1 MRRARYVLAACLLL
15 AFWLFPFDRRAGG
28 GEAKSGTGWNDGEMP
43 PIFNPY
49 VEDEAEETD
58 EMRVVL
64 FEGVSRDIPAYVLD
78 GIKKRNR
85 KCEIL
90 FDGVSFD
97 VPAFYLERTVEADKI
112 QTVLFDGTSWDIP
125 RYVIDSPLENDEF
138 EAAALKEYF
147 RGEDDLRFGR
157 TLFSPK
163 GLISLYAGCADGET
177 GMIDVIPDK
186 KMGPRGWK
194 ILPRVF
200 EYFLCARQLDALRL
214 EYLRRMEERSLL
226 ADLGVETEEIWDQAP
241 LYAHNGDQNGYY
253 DPDGQNL
260 RELEHKRNNPGLRKS
275 IDGFSWW
282 QDIDHA
288 FTQIILN
295 YWEIPE
301 GTSRDVWPQYVWE
314 KERKMRSM
322 EGEALSSPTHL
333 LFLVETGAL
342 LQIYASEE
350 AYRCMSLAW
359 VRQCQAH
366 RELSARIVEI
376 LRRSGLREDYA
387 RSVRRWKKGDSSP
400 ATRLGTF
407 VNPHEVFN
415 EVFGENRFRPFHPQM
430 QVEF

>member
-15 AFWLFPFDRRAGG
+15 AFWLFPFGLRAGG
-28 GEAKSGTGWNDGEMP
+28 GEATSGTGWNDGEMP
-43 PIFNPY
+43 PVFNPY

-58 EMRVVL
+58 ETRVVL

-78 GIKKRNR
+78 GLRR
-85 KCEIL
+85 QGGSLDVAVRDYFEGRR
-90 FDGVSFD
+90 FD
-97 VPAFYLERTVEADKI
+97 
-112 QTVLFDGTSWDIP
+112 
-125 RYVIDSPLENDEF
+125 
-138 EAAALKEYF
+138 
-147 RGEDDLRFGR
+147 
-157 TLFSPK
+157 TLFTPT
-163 GLISLYAGCADGET
+163 GLLSLYYGKEAGNKTAK
-177 GMIDVIPDK
+177 PDREAK
-186 KMGPRGWK
+186 AWVCND
-194 ILPRVF
+194 LPKFF
-200 EYFLCARQLDALRL
+200 EHFSRARQLDALRL
-214 EYLRRMEERSLL
+214 EYLRRMEERRLM
-226 ADLGVETEEIWDQAP
+226 AELGVEMEQGEESPERDP
-241 LYAHNGDQNGYY
+241 LYRLGEADAKGYY
-253 DPDGQNL
+253 DGKGEAL
-260 RELEHKRNNPGLRKS
+260 RELREMRRHWPARRYQRALHSLVAPVPQLTEDEKQMAARVKE
-275 IDGFSWW
+275 
-282 QDIDHA
+282 
-288 FTQIILN
+288 IIRLVTD

-301 GTSRDVWPQYVWE
+301 GTSKDVWPQYVWE

-333 LFLVETGAL
+333 LFLVETGEL

-376 LRRSGLREDYA
+376 LRRSGLREDYT

-407 VNPHEVFN
+407 ANPYEVLN

>member
-15 AFWLFPFDRRAGG
+15 AFWLFPFDCRAGG

-43 PIFNPY
+43 PVFNPY
-49 VEDEAEETD
+49 VEDEAQETD
-58 EMRVVL
+58 EMRIVL

-78 GIKKRNR
+78 GLRRQGGSLDVAIWDYFEARR
-85 KCEIL
+85 FDTL
-90 FDGVSFD
+90 FTPTGLLSLCHGKD
-97 VPAFYLERTVEADKI
+97 PEDKI
-112 QTVLFDGTSWDIP
+112 IARISSPEKDPKLWDI
-125 RYVIDSPLENDEF
+125 
-138 EAAALKEYF
+138 LK
-147 RGEDDLRFGR
+147 LW
-157 TLFSPK
+157 
-163 GLISLYAGCADGET
+163 A
-177 GMIDVIPDK
+177 
-186 KMGPRGWK
+186 
-194 ILPRVF
+194 
-200 EYFLCARQLDALRL
+200 CARLPDVFDHFSRARRLDALRL
-214 EYLRRMEERSLL
+214 EYLRRMEERRLM
-226 ADLGVETEEIWDQAP
+226 AELGVEMEQREESPERDP
-241 LYAHNGDQNGYY
+241 LYRLGEADAKGYY
-253 DPDGQNL
+253 DGKGEVLQEL
-260 RELEHKRNNPGLRKS
+260 REMRRHWPARRYQRALHSLVAPVPQLTEDEKRMAARIKE
-275 IDGFSWW
+275 
-282 QDIDHA
+282 
-288 FTQIILN
+288 IIRLVTD

-301 GTSRDVWPQYVWE
+301 GTSKDVWPQYVWE

-333 LFLVETGAL
+333 LFLVETGEL

-407 VNPHEVFN
+407 VNPYEVLN
-415 EVFGENRFRPFHPQM
+415 EVFSENRDRPFRPQM